1 MSKFSGKKI
10 SVEIIGTSHGESV
23 NAIVKGFPNYTF
35 DNDKLKEFMARR
47 KANSSVYSTKRI
59 ESDEP
64 LFKGVNGST
73 VNGDFEVEIK
83 NSNVKSQDYN
93 ELYARPRPS
102 HADYAWFLKDGA
114 LDYSGGGRFSARLT
128 APFTAVGGISKQY
141 LSELGV
147 EVKAYLSSVGKVK
160 GKSYKTGEVT
170 SSEITELTSEF
181 PALSNHEEMLA
192 EIKNASSEGDS
203 VGATIECV
211 VFGLKAGLGDN
222 LFSGLEGKIASL
234 LYSIPAVKGVEFGL
248 GFDMSD
254 KRGSEVNDELF
265 YENGEVKL
273 KTNNNG
279 GINGGI
285 SNGFNLTMRVAIK
298 PTPSIYK
305 EQSTVDLV
313 SKENVKIQIK
323 GRHDA
328 CVAVRAVPVVESA
341 VCLALLDEII

>member
-1 MSKFSGKKI
+1 MSKFSGKNI

-128 APFTAVGGISKQY
+128 APLTAVGGISKQY

-192 EIKNASSEGDS
+192 EIKNASSECDS

-265 YENGEVKL
+265 YSSGEVKL